1 MEVKKIQEHTPS
13 QIEDLNQELIL
24 LKEERNNL
32 NLQAK
37 KWADKRNKLH
47 EKVKDLRKDASKI
60 KEKRDNLNK
69 QVQELKNIR
78 DQLRNK
84 NKEKHEKISDLQNKI
99 YELNEKKPEGNLR
112 QVEKEIKKIDWT
124 IQTNSLPLKEEQE
137 LVNRVRQLETQLV
150 TQKQI
155 QKEKDRLFVLKT
167 EQRSFGNEARTIH
180 EKLAEIAEQ
189 SQKFH
194 SQMISILDN
203 ARELQVEADTAHQKY
218 VEARQQA
225 QQHHQKC
232 VELIEKIKEIENELK
247 LNADKK
253 LAERQTELKKELEDR
268 ALMKLKRGE
277 KLVWE
282 EFQVLA
288 EKGLI

>member
-1 MEVKKIQEHTPS
+1 MNKIQEKLENK
-13 QIEDLNQELIL
+13 IEDLNQELIS
-24 LKEERNNL
+24 LKEKRNNL

-37 KWADKRNKLH
+37 KWAEKRNSLH
-47 EKVKDLRKDASKI
+47 EKVRELRKDASKV
-60 KEKRDNLNK
+60 KEKRDNLNN
-69 QVQELKNIR
+69 QVQELKN
-78 DQLRNK
+78 LRNQLGDK
-84 NKEKHEKISDLQNKI
+84 IKEKHSKNLGLQNKI
-99 YELNEKKPEGNLR
+99 NDLNEKRPEGNLR
-112 QVEKEIKKIDWT
+112 QVEKEIKKIDWK
-124 IQTNSLPLKEEQE
+124 IQTTSLPLKEEQE
-137 LVNRVRQLETQLV
+137 LVNQVRQLETQLV

-155 QKEKDRLFVLKT
+155 QKVKDKLFVIKT
-167 EQRSFGNEARTIH
+167 EERSFRNEARTIH

-194 SQMISILDN
+194 ASMISILEN
-203 ARELQVEADTAHQKY
+203 ARELQAEADSAHQKY
-218 VEARQQA
+218 VEAKQEA

-247 LNADKK
+247 QKADEK
-253 LAERQTELKKELEDR
+253 LAERQTILKKELEER

-288 EKGLI
+288 EKGMI

>member
-1 MEVKKIQEHTPS
+1 MKKIQEPTENE
-13 QIEDLNQELIL
+13 IEDLNQELIP

-32 NLQAK
+32 NSQAK
-37 KWADKRNKLH
+37 KWVEKRNALH
-47 EKVKDLRKDASKI
+47 KKIKDLRKDASKI

-69 QVQELKNIR
+69 QVQELKNLR
-78 DQLRNK
+78 NQLRSKIN
-84 NKEKHEKISDLQNKI
+84 EKHEKSVELQNKI
-99 YELNEKKPEGNLR
+99 NNINEKKPKGNLR
-112 QVEKEIKKIDWT
+112 QVEKEIKKIDWE
-124 IQTNSLPLKEEQE
+124 IQTTSLPLKEEQE
-137 LVNRVRQLETQLV
+137 LVNQVRQLETQLV

-155 QKEKDRLFVLKT
+155 QKVRDKLFVLKT
-167 EQRSFGNEARTIH
+167 EERSFRNEARIIH

-194 SQMISILDN
+194 SQMISILEN
-203 ARELQVEADTAHQKY
+203 ARELQVEADSAHQKY

-232 VELIEKIKEIENELK
+232 VELIEKIKEIENESK
-247 LNADKK
+247 QNADKK
-253 LAERQTELKKELEDR
+253 LAERQTKLKKELEER

-277 KLVWE
+277 KLGWE

-288 EKGLI
+288 EKGMI